1 MKHFSFDSIR
11 PKYVLFIV
19 NNESCYLIDGLPAEI
34 RYLINISAGVSVV
47 DIIQY
52 RKKQIIWNKQIQS
65 ERSISYATSWNT
77 VAMIFC
83 VLNVYLQTIISLAY
97 LLILNAKSWVTEGK
111 ISPDCPQYSKTRPI
125 STYLILSANTLC
137 QYNAAW
143 PILFEL
149 ILYSILDRYNY
160 V

>member
-1 MKHFSFDSIR
+1 MLSNLWASSRDSI
-11 PKYVLFIV
+11 F
-19 NNESCYLIDGLPAEI
+19 D
-34 RYLINISAGVSVV
+34 
-47 DIIQY
+47 QY
-52 RKKQIIWNKQIQS
+52 FCWGQRCGHYSKPQKQIIWNKQIQS

-97 LLILNAKSWVTEGK
+97 LLILNAKSWVTEGR

-137 QYNAAW
+137 QHNAAW
-143 PILFEL
+143 PILFEF
-149 ILYSILDRYNY
+149 ILYSILDRYNC

>member
-1 MKHFSFDSIR
+1 MKRCYDILCDER
-11 PKYVLFIV
+11 IPTNIFIL
-19 NNESCYLIDGLPAEI
+19 S
-34 RYLINISAGVSVV
+34 
-47 DIIQY
+47 
-52 RKKQIIWNKQIQS
+52 
-65 ERSISYATSWNT
+65 
-77 VAMIFC
+77 
-83 VLNVYLQTIISLAY
+83 IISLAY

>member
-1 MKHFSFDSIR
+1 MGFKPRFDIWSIFLLGSALWT
-11 PKYVLFIV
+11 LFNIAKT
-19 NNESCYLIDGLPAEI
+19 NNL
-34 RYLINISAGVSVV
+34 
-47 DIIQY
+47 
-52 RKKQIIWNKQIQS
+52 KS

-97 LLILNAKSWVTEGK
+97 LLILNAKSWVTEGR

-149 ILYSILDRYNY
+149 ILFNILDRYNC

>member
-1 MKHFSFDSIR
+1 MLSNWWASSRDSIFDQYFCWGQR
-11 PKYVLFIV
+11 CGHY
-19 NNESCYLIDGLPAEI
+19 S
-34 RYLINISAGVSVV
+34 IS
-47 DIIQY
+47 Q
-52 RKKQIIWNKQIQS
+52 KQIIWNKQIQS

-137 QYNAAW
+137 QHNAAW